1 MHREPTALV
10 GIAASTGGPPALE
23 EVFRGL
29 RAAPPSAYLIVQ
41 HLPSG
46 FSDSLVRRLAAAGEI
61 EVVEAADGM
70 RVEASRAYLAPPG
83 LHMTLRGTL
92 ATVLTIRL
100 EDGPLLHGVRPA
112 ADLLFES
119 IARVAGPAGVGVVL
133 TGMGVDGARGLGA
146 IAAAGGATIVQDEA
160 TSVIWGMPGAAVE
173 AGSAGKVVPLEA
185 VAVEVRRA
193 VRGGTMA

>member
-1 MHREPTALV
+1 MRQEPTALV

-29 RAAPPSAYLIVQ
+29 RSASPAAYLIVQ

-46 FSDSLVRRLAAAGEI
+46 FSGSLARRLAAAGDI
-61 EVVEAADGM
+61 EVVEATEGM
-70 RVEASRAYLAPPG
+70 RVAAATAYLAPHG
-83 LHMTLRGTL
+83 VHMTLHGTL
-92 ATVLTIRL
+92 ATALSIRL

-119 IARVAGPAGVGVVL
+119 IARVAGRASVGVVL
-133 TGMGVDGARGLGA
+133 TGMGTDGARGLAA
-146 IAAAGGATIVQDEA
+146 IAAVGGATIVQDEA
-160 TSVIWGMPGAAVE
+160 TSVVWGMPGAAVE
-173 AGSAGKVVPLEA
+173 AGSAGKVVPLDA

-193 VRGGTMA
+193 VRGGALT